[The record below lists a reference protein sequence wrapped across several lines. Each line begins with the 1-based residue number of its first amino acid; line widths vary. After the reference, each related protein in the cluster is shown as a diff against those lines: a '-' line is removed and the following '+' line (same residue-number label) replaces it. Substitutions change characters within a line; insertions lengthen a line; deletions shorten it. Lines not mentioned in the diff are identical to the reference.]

1 MSSPEEDRAA
11 ELLERLLT
19 DGEFRSSFRRNPA
32 AACEA
37 FDLPDLAREFSA
49 GSGKALHTLE
59 IRESRSSLAGAFMA
73 AASEGGSGVE
83 SLRQMHDHG
92 LHGAAHRVVHHAL
105 TSPKLAAVTDQA
117 GAGAGA
123 QHLADSAGS
132 GGAAQPVH
140 IPTDASALFHNSN
153 LQFSPEAQAALAS
166 GGGDQRLVSVLETL
180 SRDHDL
186 KIGSVHVTHG
196 AGGDSIEIMSVDGS
210 RVSQSN
216 IAARDLANELA
227 SLDPSVRPTEIVTP
241 WPIDGEGFST
251 FSGHDD
257 RIHLVFTEPAAASAG
272 APPATQVA
280 ATSLS
285 DGGTPPPPEPTT
297 PTTPSTPSTIPPA
310 PSTPPPAP
318 STPPPAPSTP
328 PPEPTTTPAAPTT
341 PPPPA
346 PTTTPAHDPS
356 IPPEP
361 TTTPPDPTTT
371 PPPAPATPPPAPT
384 TPPPAAPTTPPPPV
398 PPTPPPPAPTTPPAA
413 PTTPAPAPVTPPPA
427 PVTPPVA
434 PPAPTT
440 VPRSSVVV
448 GAVPEG
454 AAGGAHSTM
463 QFDVPGGQHGD
474 PRSLES
480 VGAGGSGAGVTAFDP
495 NAPGGLPD
503 TSDTYPGDNAGQQ
516 AIAAW
521 MARQAHKA
529 GLPAELP
536 IMAALTESGLKNDN
550 YGDRDSLGYFQ
561 MRTSIWNQG
570 EYQGFPDHPEL
581 QLKWFIDHALAVR
594 KERMAEGDTNYGQ
607 DKSKW
612 GDWVADV
619 EQPAAEYRGRYQ
631 THLDQADSLLSQAG
645 ASGGMAGGAAGAG
658 VDPTQ
663 VAGAM
668 EMAGQQ
674 TGYSTAG
681 IQALMIAEKFTGT
694 PYHWGGDTPATGFD
708 CSGLVEYSYAQIG
721 IHIPRV
727 AADQFNV
734 GVPVTKEQLQPGD
747 IVFFKD
753 STGYVHH
760 EGIYI
765 GNDMFLHAPHTGD
778 VVKVSSL
785 DEPYYAQQFA
795 GGRDVSGL
803 ATGAT
808 PAGAP
813 AAAGFAPPPPPT
825 EPATPPACDQ
835 AVLTADQQGGSGTPQ
850 TGESGLFGAV
860 ETPASNP
867 PPGPGRSTV
876 QILPAV
882 KDPNEPP
889 AV

>member
-1 MSSPEEDRAA
+1 
-11 ELLERLLT
+11 
-19 DGEFRSSFRRNPA
+19 
-32 AACEA
+32 
-37 FDLPDLAREFSA
+37 
-49 GSGKALHTLE
+49 
-59 IRESRSSLAGAFMA
+59 
-73 AASEGGSGVE
+73 
-83 SLRQMHDHG
+83 
-92 LHGAAHRVVHHAL
+92 
-105 TSPKLAAVTDQA
+105 
-117 GAGAGA
+117 
-123 QHLADSAGS
+123 
-132 GGAAQPVH
+132 
-140 IPTDASALFHNSN
+140 
-153 LQFSPEAQAALAS
+153 
-166 GGGDQRLVSVLETL
+166 
-180 SRDHDL
+180 
-186 KIGSVHVTHG
+186 
-196 AGGDSIEIMSVDGS
+196 
-210 RVSQSN
+210 
-216 IAARDLANELA
+216 
-227 SLDPSVRPTEIVTP
+227 
-241 WPIDGEGFST
+241 
-251 FSGHDD
+251 
-257 RIHLVFTEPAAASAG
+257 
-272 APPATQVA
+272 
-280 ATSLS
+280 
-285 DGGTPPPPEPTT
+285 
-297 PTTPSTPSTIPPA
+297 
-310 PSTPPPAP
+310 
-318 STPPPAPSTP
+318 
-328 PPEPTTTPAAPTT
+328 
-341 PPPPA
+341 
-346 PTTTPAHDPS
+346 
-356 IPPEP
+356 
-361 TTTPPDPTTT
+361 
-371 PPPAPATPPPAPT
+371 
-384 TPPPAAPTTPPPPV
+384 
-398 PPTPPPPAPTTPPAA
+398 
-413 PTTPAPAPVTPPPA
+413 
-427 PVTPPVA
+427 
-434 PPAPTT
+434 
-440 VPRSSVVV
+440 VPRSSIVV

-454 AAGGAHSTM
+454 AAAGGHSTM

-474 PRSLES
+474 ARSLEGVGG
-480 VGAGGSGAGVTAFDP
+480 VGAGAAAFDP
-495 NAPGGLPD
+495 NAPGVLPD

-516 AIAAW
+516 VIAAW

-550 YGDRDSLGYFQ
+550 YGDRDSLGFFQ

-570 EYQGFPDHPEL
+570 DYAGFPDHPEL
-581 QLKWFIDHALAVR
+581 QLRWFIDHALAVR
-594 KERMAEGDTNYGQ
+594 KERIEQGDASYGS

-631 THLDQADSLLSQAG
+631 THLDEADSLLTQAG

-663 VAGAM
+663 VATAM
-668 EMAGQQ
+668 QTAGES

-734 GVPVTKEQLQPGD
+734 GVPVTKDQLQPGD
-747 IVFFKD
+747 IIFFKD

-813 AAAGFAPPPPPT
+813 AGAFAPPPPPP
-825 EPATPPACDQ
+825 EPTTPAADPSGQSPDQ
-835 AVLTADQQGGSGTPQ
+835 QADQQGGDPQ

-860 ETPASNP
+860 DDPANTP
-867 PPGPGRSTV
+867 PPSPGHGTV

-882 KDPNEPP
+882 QDPNDPP
-889 AV
+889 SGS